1 MSLDLLGQILGED
14 LVIRLPQRYLLTL
27 YDIWPR
33 VQAQDSKIRKM
44 FLCPVGA
51 YREIA
56 IKCRYN
62 TEMRNQNTHWCKI
75 KPRVLEP
82 EIQLRYRKRLTRL
95 TT

>member
-14 LVIRLPQRYLLTL
+14 LVIPLPQRYLLTL

-33 VQAQDSKIRKM
+33 VQVQDSKIRKM

-51 YREIA
+51 YRVTA

-62 TEMRNQNTHWCKI
+62 TENEESEY
-75 KPRVLEP
+75 PLV
-82 EIQLRYRKRLTRL
+82 
-95 TT
+95 